1 MQLVAMVAMVT
12 IGLTETQ
19 GRPKMQSSQSA
30 LVCVCVCLWRMLVRV
45 LLFPWRHLP
54 LRSKIHSLLSS
65 YQSCVSMLCGVTPT
79 GVTCCLHFTLNSS
92 PTRLAWACSTQ
103 LPWVLGWG
111 TAVGMQR
118 GACRRH
124 LGYGLTQAKV
134 VLSRDEKMYP
144 YLRLQHSKTSQE
156 PKISIDF
163 HFLRICLC
171 CSWLGIVQL
180 WVWEPQLQRQV
191 LPTDWEYTTHAAV
204 FYLSLCLQCVRSH
217 VINVWASV
225 MIRMWWSSRLQP
237 CSGWNCSD
245 EYFFS
250 SIKVG
255 YNLWK
260 CCLESF
266 PSAFRQQITSSNYQ
280 TMCTG
285 KNYLDG
291 NFGFGFCSIRA
302 ITPIMSPLYA

>member
-1 MQLVAMVAMVT
+1 MQEA
-12 IGLTETQ
+12 
-19 GRPKMQSSQSA
+19 
-30 LVCVCVCLWRMLVRV
+30 VRV
-45 LLFPWRHLP
+45 WFNPGQGGAFKGWKDVPLFKVAAFQNITRAQNKHRLPFSKNLSLLFM
-54 LRSKIHSLLSS
+54 S
-65 YQSCVSMLCGVTPT
+65 
-79 GVTCCLHFTLNSS
+79 
-92 PTRLAWACSTQ
+92 
-103 LPWVLGWG
+103 
-111 TAVGMQR
+111 
-118 GACRRH
+118 
-124 LGYGLTQAKV
+124 
-134 VLSRDEKMYP
+134 
-144 YLRLQHSKTSQE
+144 
-156 PKISIDF
+156 
-163 HFLRICLC
+163 
-171 CSWLGIVQL
+171 IVQL

-237 CSGWNCSD
+237 CSGWNCSH

-285 KNYLDG
+285 TNYLDG